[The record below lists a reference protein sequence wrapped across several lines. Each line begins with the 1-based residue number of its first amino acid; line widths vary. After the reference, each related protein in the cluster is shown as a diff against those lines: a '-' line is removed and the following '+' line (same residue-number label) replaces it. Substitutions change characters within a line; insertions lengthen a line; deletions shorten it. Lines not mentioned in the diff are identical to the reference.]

1 MASIDVDNAAKLVG
15 IKVADMLKEKT
26 GVTVLVTRDPSHCVD
41 LCSKD
46 LAQTDVVR
54 LVMGDAKEVRDFVK
68 NDRIDSIRLE
78 MDMEGELE
86 DTTSA
91 IGFSETRM

>member
-1 MASIDVDNAAKLVG
+1 
-15 IKVADMLKEKT
+15 MLKEKT
-26 GVTVLVTRDPSHCVD
+26 GVMVLVTRDPSHCVD

-68 NDRIDSIRLE
+68 NDRIDSIHFE

-91 IGFSETRM
+91 ISFSET